1 MNNLATHSCIIAP
14 HLKDELASGSD
25 NKYGRMFPGL
35 RSPEANEEEILI
47 LGRSGSLMDVEAAP
61 DVGVRTLSGGQ
72 VIIAPTYSDNPRIP
86 AGFAIFGQ
94 FIAHD
99 ITADR
104 SLLAHH
110 ARLRELRNFRTPRLD
125 LESLYSAG
133 PGGEPFLYDMNDP
146 DKFLIG
152 INDIGQPD
160 DLPRNQQGRA
170 LIGDPRD
177 DVHLIISQLHL
188 AFLKFHNRVVDDLR
202 KQGGGLDKSVPTEVF
217 REAQRLVRW
226 HYQWIVVHEFLP
238 LSVGEALVEDI
249 LNNGPR
255 FYAYDEMPY
264 IPVEFADAAYRFG
277 HSQIRTM
284 YTLNGGGAQGQVF
297 PDCAGTCPVRHDRVI
312 DWAYFFDLDAQHPPQ
327 ASKRIDTRLAHALIN
342 LPISVVGE
350 TAMPEEHSLAYRDL
364 ERGRALDLPAG
375 EAVAEAMG
383 VEPLSRNE
391 LGLTVDGWRGETPL
405 WYYIL
410 KEAEVRYNG
419 ERLGEVGGRIV
430 TEVLLGLMGGDP
442 TSYLQAESDWQ
453 PTVPGKEPGKFTIAD
468 LLRYAQGV

>member
-1 MNNLATHSCIIAP
+1 MLNNLATHSCIIAP
-14 HLKDELASGSD
+14 HLKDELATGVD

-35 RSPEANEEEILI
+35 TSPQANENEILT
-47 LGRSGSLMDVEAAP
+47 LGRSGSLMDVGA
-61 DVGVRTLSGGQ
+61 LSSHED
-72 VIIAPTYSDNPRIP
+72 TRSDNPRIP
-86 AGFAIFGQ
+86 AGFAVFGQ

-133 PGGEPFLYDMNDP
+133 PGGEPFLYDINDP
-146 DKFLIG
+146 DMFLIG
-152 INDIGQPD
+152 LNDIGQPD

-188 AFLKFHNRVVDDLR
+188 AFLKFHNRLVADLR
-202 KQGGGLDKSVPTEVF
+202 KQGVAASNVF

-238 LSVGEALVEDI
+238 LSVGETLVEDI
-249 LNNGPR
+249 LNNGTK
-255 FYAYDEMPY
+255 FYNPKHGLY

-277 HSQIRTM
+277 HSQIRSL
-284 YTLNGGGAQGQVF
+284 YTLNGTGATGQVF
-297 PDCAGTCPVRHDRVI
+297 PDCAGTCPVPHNRVI
-312 DWAYFFDLDAQHPPQ
+312 DWAYFFNLDENHPPQ

-342 LPISVVGE
+342 LPTSVVGE
-350 TAMPEEHSLAYRDL
+350 TTIPEEHSLAYRDL
-364 ERGRALDLPAG
+364 ERGRALALPSG
-375 EAVAEAMG
+375 EAVARAMG
-383 VEPLSRNE
+383 VPPLTKE
-391 LGLTVDGWRGETPL
+391 EIDLPLDGWRGETPL

-410 KEAEVRYNG
+410 KEAEVRHHG
-419 ERLGEVGGRIV
+419 EQLGEVGGRIV
-430 TEVLLGLMGGDP
+430 AEVLLSLIASDS
-442 TSYLQAESDWQ
+442 TSYMQSETEWQ
-453 PTVPGKEPGKFTIAD
+453 PTVAGRVPGTFTLAD
-468 LLRYAQGV
+468 LLRYIQGV